1 MIVVFAILVALAVLS
16 VGTAVLLVSY
26 AVDCLLDGTVRR
38 WRDER
43 ELERI
48 RQHALLHRRPRRDLR
63 HLPH

>member
-16 VGTAVLLVSY
+16 IGTAVLIVSY
-26 AVDCLLDGTVRR
+26 AVEWVLDGTVRK

-43 ELERI
+43 ELERV
-48 RQHALLHRRPRRDLR
+48 RQRALLHRRPRRDLR